1 MGQNSVR
8 GEGAPPGAGTARR
21 GAEPSTAG
29 RPGRAASGAA
39 GRSAAGAAGRSAAG
53 AGKRG
58 ASGAAKQGPA
68 GAGKQAASGAAKQG
82 ASGPAKQAASSAAKQ
97 GTPGAPQQAAAGGA
111 AKQGP
116 AGAAKAAAG
125 AAKAASAGAA
135 KGTAGGTKGAAGAKR
150 GAPGEAERG
159 APGGAR
165 RGGSGGGGRDGG
177 GPRPGGG
184 GRPARR
190 ARRILRWSAIVL
202 AMLILGTAGAGY
214 LYYRHLNNNL
224 ETDDLNLGD
233 HRAPAPTPN
242 SAGQTPLNILLIGSD
257 ARDSKEN
264 QKLGGAKDTFGG
276 PPLADVQMLLHL
288 SADRS
293 NMSVISMP
301 RDTLLTI
308 PKCTDPDDGKVY
320 EETGPR
326 TMTNES
332 LGRGGPGC
340 TVATWEKLTNIRI
353 DHFMMVDFSGV
364 VSMADAI
371 GGVPV
376 CVDKNIH
383 SRTSAGKGS
392 GLKLKKGT
400 TKIQGEQALQWL
412 RTRYG
417 FEDGSDIGRAKA
429 QHMYMNSLV
438 RMLRDNTS
446 LTSPN
451 RLRKLAENAT
461 KALKVDPGLGSVMKL
476 YDLGN
481 ELKKVSPERTTM
493 TTMPFE
499 YVGSRVVPKP
509 GDAEQLFRLV
519 RDDIALDGK
528 DAKRKPAKE
537 KLSDDPAAPDDQIAV
552 QVQNGTRTAT
562 EPPAG
567 GRASAVARLL
577 EEKGFE
583 RAASDPSAAL
593 TEART
598 VIRYPSAELE
608 GDAQRVAKALG
619 LRLSAVKKSTDV
631 SGVTLVVGADWREG
645 DKPRKAKKQDDSTPD
660 SADAMNG
667 SDDKACM
674 KVDPNFTW

>member
-1 MGQNSVR
+1 MGQSSVR
-8 GEGAPPGAGTARR
+8 GEGASGGAGTRNTS
-21 GAEPSTAG
+21 PDAG
-29 RPGRAASGAA
+29 PGTDG
-39 GRSAAGAAGRSAAG
+39 
-53 AGKRG
+53 
-58 ASGAAKQGPA
+58 
-68 GAGKQAASGAAKQG
+68 
-82 ASGPAKQAASSAAKQ
+82 
-97 GTPGAPQQAAAGGA
+97 PGA
-111 AKQGP
+111 
-116 AGAAKAAAG
+116 
-125 AAKAASAGAA
+125 
-135 KGTAGGTKGAAGAKR
+135 R
-150 GAPGEAERG
+150 
-159 APGGAR
+159 
-165 RGGSGGGGRDGG
+165 GGGGRGAAANGG
-177 GPRPGGG
+177 GAQRVAAKGAGAKGVGAKGAGARGRHAQGGAARGEAAQAVAVKDGTSGPPGKGTKGGGGDSGG
-184 GRPARR
+184 GRPRR
-190 ARRILRWSAIVL
+190 PRKRRVLRWSAIILSV
-202 AMLILGTAGAGY
+202 LILGTAGAGY
-214 LYYRHLNNNL
+214 LYYQHLNNNL

-233 HRAPAPTPN
+233 HRAPEPTPN

-264 QKLGGAKDTFGG
+264 QKLGGAKETFGG

-320 EETGPR
+320 DETGPR
-326 TMTNES
+326 SMTNES

-340 TVATWEKLTNIRI
+340 TVATWEKLTDIHI
-353 DHFMMVDFSGV
+353 DHFMEVDFSGV

-383 SRTSAGKGS
+383 SRTSQGKGS
-392 GLKLKKGT
+392 GLKLEKGT
-400 TKIQGEQALQWL
+400 TNIKGEQALQWL

-417 FEDGSDIGRAKA
+417 FEDGTDIARAKA

-438 RMLRDNTS
+438 RTLRENTG

-461 KALKVDPGLGSVMKL
+461 KALKVDPGLGSPMKL
-476 YDLGN
+476 IGLGN

-499 YVGSRVVPKP
+499 YSGSRVVPKP

-528 DAKRKPAKE
+528 DKRKPAKE
-537 KLSDDPAAPDDQIAV
+537 KLSDDPAAPDGEIAL

-562 EPPAG
+562 EPAVS
-567 GRASAVARLL
+567 GRASAVAQSLAGL
-577 EEKGFE
+577 GFAK
-583 RAASDPSAAL
+583 AAPDTSASV
-593 TEART
+593 TEDRT
-598 VIRYPSAELE
+598 VIRYPSVDLE
-608 GDAQRVAKALG
+608 GDAQRVAKSLG
-619 LRLSAVKKSTDV
+619 LRLSSVKKSTDV
-631 SGVTLVVGADWREG
+631 SGITLVVGADWRAG
-645 DKPRKAKKQDDSTPD
+645 DKPKKAAKQDDSTPD
-660 SADAMNG
+660 SADALSG
-667 SDDKACM
+667 SDKKACM